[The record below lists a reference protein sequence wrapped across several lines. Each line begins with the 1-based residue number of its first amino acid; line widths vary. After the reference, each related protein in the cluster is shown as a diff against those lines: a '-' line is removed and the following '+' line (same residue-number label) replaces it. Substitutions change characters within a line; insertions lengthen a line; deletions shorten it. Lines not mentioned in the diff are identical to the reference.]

1 MHENLYRLK
10 KNLMKELEEIA
21 ESGVSSSTLPKID
34 MLAHSLKNL
43 CKVVESVEDEESG
56 GSSYGEGMSRR
67 RGGSYDGGSSR
78 RTGRSYDGGSY
89 EDGSYD
95 DGGSYRRKRDSMGR
109 YSRAGMVDHLRDLM
123 EDAPDERT
131 REKLRQMIG
140 ELDQ

>member
-1 MHENLYRLK
+1 MHDNLYRLK

-34 MLAHSLKNL
+34 TLTHSLKNL
-43 CKVVESVEDEESG
+43 CKIIKETEEEEG
-56 GSSYGEGMSRR
+56 GSYDGGMSRR
-67 RGGSYDGGSSR
+67 RGGSYEGGSSNR
-78 RTGRSYDGGSY
+78 MGSSYD
-89 EDGSYD
+89 DRSYD

>member
-1 MHENLYRLK
+1 MHDNLYRLK

-34 MLAHSLKNL
+34 TLTHSLKNL
-43 CKVVESVEDEESG
+43 CKIIKETEEEEG
-56 GSSYGEGMSRR
+56 GSYDGGMSRR
-67 RGGSYDGGSSR
+67 RGGSYEGGSSNR
-78 RTGRSYDGGSY
+78 MGK
-89 EDGSYD
+89 SYD
-95 DGGSYRRKRDSMGR
+95 DGSHDEGGSYRRKRDSMGR

-140 ELDQ
+140 DLDQ